1 MFKRLFLV
9 FNIILLTASSAAAL
23 DLNNDFYGSLS
34 DYLDAIYGVD
44 ANAGLT
50 AFPVLNVPMG
60 GRAEGM
66 ATAFAAVSDDI
77 SFLEYNPAG
86 SSMLPRSELAF
97 FHNNWIGDTKV
108 EAAAFASRK
117 NNFGFAAGGK
127 WLYTPFTEYDMAGER
142 ASKGY
147 YSEAVAILNASYN
160 FFSGY
165 YFGGLSLGMNLKTA
179 FRIVPD
185 YSDDEGNIIPGSGE
199 SQSGVG
205 VMGDFGLL
213 TRFNF
218 LKFYNARDHNTS
230 LALVMRNL
238 GPPVKNEALP
248 TAVTAAFSYRPWKPF
263 LVAFDFSLP
272 LNMMELDAS
281 EKPYWAL
288 GFSANITQ
296 FLSMRTGILM
306 KPGNFRLTLGSAIT
320 LQRVALD
327 INYSLDLTTQ
337 FRPMNRISIGV
348 RFDLGDQGRLAS
360 SQRVDE
366 LYLLGLDAYSAGNNN
381 EARHYWEE
389 ALKINPHFD
398 PAKEGLRII
407 EGTKNL
413 DERIDE
419 MQHIELFL

>member
-1 MFKRLFLV
+1 
-9 FNIILLTASSAAAL
+9 
-23 DLNNDFYGSLS
+23 
-34 DYLDAIYGVD
+34 
-44 ANAGLT
+44 
-50 AFPVLNVPMG
+50 
-60 GRAEGM
+60 
-66 ATAFAAVSDDI
+66 
-77 SFLEYNPAG
+77 
-86 SSMLPRSELAF
+86 MLPRSELAF

-165 YFGGLSLGMNLKTA
+165 YFGGLSLGTNLKTA

-185 YSDDEGNIIPGSGE
+185 YSDDEGNIMSGSGQ

-218 LKFYNARDHNTS
+218 LKFYNSRDYNTS

-248 TAVTAAFSYRPWKPF
+248 TAATAGFSYRPWKP
-263 LVAFDFSLP
+263 LLIAFDFSLP
-272 LNMMELDAS
+272 LNLMELDAS

-288 GFSANITQ
+288 GFSANITR
-296 FLSMRTGILM
+296 FLSMRTGVLM

-348 RFDLGDQGRLAS
+348 RFDLGDQGRLAN

-381 EARHYWEE
+381 EARYYWEE
-389 ALKINPHFD
+389 VLKINPRFE

-407 EGTKNL
+407 EGTENL

>member
-1 MFKRLFLV
+1 MFKRLFLGFSV
-9 FNIILLTASSAAAL
+9 ILLTASASAAL
-23 DLNNDFYGSLS
+23 DFDSGFYGSFS

-44 ANAGLT
+44 TNAGLT

-108 EAAAFASRK
+108 EGAAFASRK

-147 YSEAVAILNASYN
+147 YSEAVAVLNASYN

-179 FRIVPD
+179 FRLVPD
-185 YSDDEGNIIPGSGE
+185 YSDDEGNLISGS

-218 LKFYNARDHNTS
+218 LKFYNSRDHNTS

-248 TAVTAAFSYRPWKPF
+248 TAATAAFSYRPWKPF
-263 LVAFDFSLP
+263 LIAFDFSLP
-272 LNMMELDAS
+272 FNMMDPGVS

-288 GFSANITQ
+288 GLSTTITR

-306 KPGNFRLTLGSAIT
+306 KPGNFRMTLGSAIT

-337 FRPMNRISIGV
+337 LRPLNRVSIGV
-348 RFDLGDQGRLAS
+348 RFDLGDQGRMANA
-360 SQRVDE
+360 QRVDE
-366 LYLLGLDAYSAGNNN
+366 LYLLGLDAYSAGNNSN
-381 EARHYWEE
+381 ARHYWEE
-389 ALKINPHFD
+389 ALKINPHFE
-398 PAKEGLRII
+398 PAREGLRII
-407 EGTKNL
+407 EGTEGL
-413 DERIDE
+413 DKRIDE